1 MALGDKERAQE
12 LIEKNSS
19 ETVKYYEENTR
30 QIHLAANKKDGESV
44 AFLEVPKYIP
54 EEIEKAIDIGVD
66 ELVRNRKDLPAV
78 VLKSVYDEVVADLA
92 TANARITELETN
104 VQDLTSQLIAMTADR
119 DTQLEQRIA
128 AETALAELENLYIA
142 LSDQFRET
150 VLELQKAIERSTQ
163 EAVER
168 VSLEARFEALR
179 ARLEASLLAIEA
191 QQAQIEAEIET
202 NYLNSSLQQEKN
214 NFAYKIP
221 APNITNP
228 QKGGLFINWDYG
240 NYKKVNGGELVFYNF
255 TEQPMTV
262 SVSKVHPQGHSGQP
276 GTISLPSS
284 FSIPAGIGYNED
296 LGKTATPGATSI
308 NCGFKRPGGWKED
321 NTTGWR
327 RYPTLDI
334 TFTNNKGDSLELF
347 YSYSRDYK
355 VKAYAQD
362 NPGPRVHTVEEGV
375 DVSATGN

>member
-1 MALGDKERAQE
+1 M
-12 LIEKNSS
+12 
-19 ETVKYYEENTR
+19 
-30 QIHLAANKKDGESV
+30 
-44 AFLEVPKYIP
+44 
-54 EEIEKAIDIGVD
+54 
-66 ELVRNRKDLPAV
+66 
-78 VLKSVYDEVVADLA
+78 
-92 TANARITELETN
+92 
-104 VQDLTSQLIAMTADR
+104 
-119 DTQLEQRIA
+119 
-128 AETALAELENLYIA
+128 
-142 LSDQFRET
+142 
-150 VLELQKAIERSTQ
+150 
-163 EAVER
+163 
-168 VSLEARFEALR
+168 
-179 ARLEASLLAIEA
+179 
-191 QQAQIEAEIET
+191 
-202 NYLNSSLQQEKN
+202 NSSLQQEKN

-221 APNITNP
+221 ALNITNP

-321 NTTGWR
+321 NT
-327 RYPTLDI
+327 
-334 TFTNNKGDSLELF
+334 NNKGDSLELF